1 MNGVNPMN
9 PSVGDL
15 LLRTRQLISSAQEGS
30 SGRSIVLYTAFL
42 RCAFGMALC
51 FCRFPGR
58 KMLCIKNYGSRKE
71 QEMKN
76 KQRFRFG
83 LFLVTIGIVY
93 GDIGTSPMYVMKSM
107 LEGNGG
113 INQINDEFIIGAL
126 SLVIWTITLLTTIK
140 YVMIAMKADNHGEGG
155 IFSLYSLVKEQGRW
169 LIFPAML
176 GGAAL
181 LADGVLTPAV
191 TVTTAV
197 EGLRSIEPMA
207 EFLGSG
213 QVKVVI
219 ITLAIITVLFS
230 LQHTGTSKIG
240 RAFGPVMLLWF
251 LFLGGTGLVHI
262 ASMPWILK
270 AFNPIYAAKIL
281 FSPYNKQGFMILGS
295 VFLATTGAEALYSDM
310 GHVGRENI
318 YFSWPFVKCCLIFN
332 YLGQGAWIIA
342 NQNNADLFSV
352 QDMNPFFLMLPDVM
366 RPFAVILGAAAAVI
380 ASQALITGSYTLVS
394 EAIHLDL
401 LPHLEVRYPSETKGQ
416 LFIEKVNTILW
427 IGCSIVVLY
436 FRSGAKMESAY
447 GLAIT
452 ITMLMTTLLIS
463 VYLLRIRNRKILSG
477 AVLAVFGVLEAVFF
491 ISSLGKFTHG
501 GYVTV
506 ILTLILLFVMV
517 VWYRGTRL
525 ERRFSTHLTL
535 SDYIPNL
542 EKLHNDL
549 SVPLFS
555 HNLVYMDKE
564 SDSGLIDRDVLYSIL
579 DKDPKRAQ
587 AYWFVSVNVLND
599 PNTMNYEV
607 ETYGTDFIFRVKL
620 NLGFQQSPR
629 INLYLRQIVQ
639 DLQQSGELPAQ
650 EKKYSIYG
658 PSSVGTFK
666 FCMIH
671 KSVTTKSELS
681 SLDELIMNTKY
692 TIRHVAGSKIQW
704 YGLDT
709 ANIITE
715 KVPLIVSGGGSTP
728 RIRRIT
734 KK

>member
-1 MNGVNPMN
+1 MEVKKG
-9 PSVGDL
+9 
-15 LLRTRQLISSAQEGS
+15 
-30 SGRSIVLYTAFL
+30 
-42 RCAFGMALC
+42 
-51 FCRFPGR
+51 
-58 KMLCIKNYGSRKE
+58 K
-71 QEMKN
+71 MKN
-76 KQRFRFG
+76 KQKFKFG

-113 INQINDEFIIGAL
+113 ISQINDEFIVGAL

-140 YVMIAMKADNHGEGG
+140 YVLIAMKADNHGEGG
-155 IFSLYSLVKEQGRW
+155 IFSLYSLVKEQGKW
-169 LIFPAML
+169 LIVPAML

-197 EGLRSIEPMA
+197 EGLRSMPAMA
-207 EFLGSG
+207 NFLGSG

-219 ITLAIITVLFS
+219 ITLVIITALFS

-251 LFLGGTGLVHI
+251 LFLGVTGVFYV
-262 ASMPWILK
+262 ANAPWILK
-270 AFNPIYAAKIL
+270 AFNPVYAAKIL
-281 FSPYNKQGFMILGS
+281 FSPYNQQGFMILGS

-318 YFSWPFVKCCLIFN
+318 YFSWPFVKACLILN
-332 YLGQGAWIIA
+332 YLGQGAWILA
-342 NQNNADLFSV
+342 NQNNPAVFTQMDP
-352 QDMNPFFLMLPDVM
+352 NPFFLMLPEPM

-394 EAIHLDL
+394 EAISLDL

-427 IGCSIVVLY
+427 IGCSLVVLY
-436 FRSGAKMESAY
+436 FRSGARIESAY

-452 ITMLMTTLLIS
+452 LTMLMTTLLIS
-463 VYLLRIRNRKILSG
+463 VYLMRLRKKKVLAC

-506 ILTLILLFVMV
+506 ILTLLLLALMV

-525 ERRFSTHLTL
+525 ERHFITPLVLADYLPHLA
-535 SDYIPNL
+535 
-542 EKLHNDL
+542 KLHNDT
-549 SVPLFS
+549 SVPLFA
-555 HNLVYMDKE
+555 HNLVYLDKE
-564 SDSGLIDRDVLYSIL
+564 ESPGLIDRDTLYSIL
-579 DKDPKRAQ
+579 DKDPKRAL
-587 AYWFVSVNVLND
+587 AYWFVSVNVLNEPD
-599 PNTMNYEV
+599 TMNYEV
-607 ETYGTDFIFRVKL
+607 ETYGTNFIFRVKL
-620 NLGFQQSPR
+620 NLGFKQSPR
-629 INLYLRQIVQ
+629 VNVYLRQIVN
-639 DLQQSGELPAQ
+639 DLQMSGELPQQ

-658 PSSVGTFK
+658 PSTVGPFK
-666 FCMIH
+666 FCVIH
-671 KSVTTKSELS
+671 KTVTTKSELS
-681 SLDELIMNTKY
+681 TIDEMIMNTKY
-692 TIRHVAGSKIQW
+692 AIRHAAGSRIQW

-715 KVPLIVSGGGSTP
+715 NVPLIVAHHQGGAP
-728 RIRRIT
+728 RIDRIR
-734 KK
+734 KE